1 MSYRVVFTR
10 TSEKD
15 IKSLP
20 KSIQILSL
28 RQIKSLESSVA
39 PDGKRI
45 KKLKGIKGAFYR
57 LRIGDYRALFEVQ
70 RNSVTIHRVIN
81 RKDLDRVVSRLGP

>member
-1 MSYRVVFTR
+1 MKYRVVFTR

-20 KSIQILSL
+20 KTIQANSL
-28 RQIKSLESSVA
+28 RQIKKLEMRIT

-45 KKLKGIKGAFYR
+45 KKIKGIKGSFYR
-57 LRIGDYRALFEVQ
+57 LRIGDYRAVFTVEGD
-70 RNSVTIHRVIN
+70 SVTILRIVN
-81 RKDLDRVVSRLGP
+81 RKELDRVVSR